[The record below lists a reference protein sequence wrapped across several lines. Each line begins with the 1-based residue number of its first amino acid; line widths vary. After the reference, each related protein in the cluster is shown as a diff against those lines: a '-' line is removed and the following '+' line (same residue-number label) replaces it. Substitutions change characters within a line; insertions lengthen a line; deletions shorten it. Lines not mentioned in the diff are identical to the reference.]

1 MKREITLRQYRT
13 IDLVLTLLIM
23 LASQAVIYFA
33 ATKWYLDQL
42 YIVSPVAAVTAIILM
57 RWGPYAALHAFAGG
71 AAHCLLFGGG
81 WTQLLIY
88 SAGNLLSLF
97 ALFLIKKQGKKN
109 VRSSANQTVL
119 LGVLVQALMLL
130 GRAGIALLLGFEA
143 PVCLTFITTDAL
155 SILFTGLIV
164 WIARR
169 VDGLFED
176 QKHYLLR
183 MHRQDETQGGE
194 LP

>member
-13 IDLVLTLLIM
+13 VDLVMTLVIM
-23 LASQAVIYFA
+23 LVSQAVIYFA

-42 YIVSPVAAVTAIILM
+42 YIVSPVAAITAIVFM
-57 RWGPYAALHAFAGG
+57 RWGAYAAIHAFAGG

-81 WTQLLIY
+81 WTQLLIF
-88 SAGNLLSLF
+88 SLGNLLSLF
-97 ALFLIKKQGKKN
+97 ALFLIKKQGKEN
-109 VRSSANQTVL
+109 VRSSAYQTVL
-119 LGVLVQALMLL
+119 LGFLVQALMLL
-130 GRAGIALLLGFEA
+130 GRAGIALILGFEA
-143 PVCLTFITTDAL
+143 SACLSFITTDAL
-155 SILFTGLIV
+155 SILFTVLIV

-176 QKHYLLR
+176 QKHYLIR
-183 MHRQDETQGGE
+183 MHQQDETQGGE